1 MDKLTIKTL
10 AKELNLSSSTIS
22 KALRDSHEI
31 SVETKKKV
39 LELARRLDFTP
50 NPFASSLRKKQSKT
64 IAVVIPEVANSFF
77 AQAINGVES
86 VAKEKGYHVMIYLT
100 HENTDNE
107 RAILKDFENGR
118 VDGVLMS
125 VSRDT
130 KENDHIKRLFS
141 KDIPIVF
148 FDRVFD
154 DIKTVRVITDD
165 YQSAYKATN
174 HLLDC
179 GCRET
184 LFLSISNDLSI
195 MKSRV
200 AGYQHALS
208 DRHIHFSNKN
218 ILNCST
224 NNQQNYELLKKRLQA
239 KNKPCGVLASIEN
252 LSVTVYQLCM
262 DIKLSIP
269 KDLQVISYSNLDTV
283 SILNPPMTTIT
294 QPAYEIGKTAASIMV
309 KALDK
314 KKFFLPSENI
324 VIPSELIVR
333 KSTSIK

>member
-10 AKELNLSSSTIS
+10 AKELNLSASTIS

-31 SVETKKKV
+31 SAETKKKV
-39 LELARRLDFTP
+39 LELAQRLDYTP
-50 NPFASSLRKKQSKT
+50 NPFASSLRKRKSKT

-77 AQAINGVES
+77 AMAINGVES
-86 VAKEKGYHVMIYLT
+86 IAKEKGYHVMIYLT
-100 HENTDNE
+100 HENYENE
-107 RAILKDFENGR
+107 KAILKDFENGR

-130 KENDHIKRLFS
+130 KDNEHIKRLFS
-141 KDIPIVF
+141 KDIPLVF
-148 FDRVFD
+148 FDRVFE

-165 YQSAYKATN
+165 YQSAYTATS

-184 LFLSISNDLSI
+184 LFLSISDDLSI
-195 MKSRV
+195 MKSRL

-208 DRHIHFSNKN
+208 DRHIHFSSKN
-218 ILNCST
+218 ILHCST
-224 NNQQNYELLKKRLQA
+224 NHLQNYEMLKKRLLA
-239 KNKPCGVLASIEN
+239 KNKPCGILASIEN
-252 LSVTVYQLCM
+252 LSVTLYQVCM
-262 DIKLSIP
+262 DIKLNIP
-269 KDLQVISYSNLDTV
+269 KDLQVISYSNLDTAA
-283 SILNPPMTTIT
+283 ILSPPMTTIT
-294 QPAYEIGKTAASIMV
+294 QPAYEIGKRAASILV

-333 KSTSIK
+333 KSTVLK